1 MVCCNCLMA
10 SLIVIPAVGHA
21 ENAPVDTKADVQK
34 LAEQWM
40 DAYNKKD
47 AATIAKMYTDDA
59 VVSFDQW
66 TAAGRAAFQAALNKE
81 FPADT
86 KFTAITVDQ
95 SQRVGDLNIA
105 RGTWAADAE
114 GSRRQAYSRQR
125 PLVCTVGM
133 CRRADLPYFHSQ
145 WKYGDAA
152 SEMKRDRKVLPD
164 TPPSVLQAP
173 VAQGRGF
180 IGSASNVAP
189 VI

>member
-1 MVCCNCLMA
+1 MKWFAVIAFTA

-66 TAAGRAAFQAALNKE
+66 TAAGRAAFQDALNKE

-105 RGTWAADAE
+105 RGTWAADAK
-114 GSRRQAYSRQR
+114 G
-125 PLVCTVGM
+125 PDGKPTPVKGHWVTVGM
-133 CRRADLPYFHSQ
+133 CQGQTCLISIHNGNTA
-145 WKYGDAA
+145 
-152 SEMKRDRKVLPD
+152 M
-164 TPPSVLQAP
+164 PPP
-173 VAQGRGF
+173 K
-180 IGSASNVAP
+180 
-189 VI
+189 